1 MALAAASYKRKIR
14 PLLKDL
20 PMLSPELR
28 QRIDTLLQ
36 SNAVVLF
43 MKGSPG
49 QPSCGFSSKASGILN
64 ELLGDYAHVDV
75 LTDPEIRE
83 GIKVYGQ
90 WPTIPQLYVK
100 GELIGGSDIIDQMFN
115 SGELHEVLG
124 VQPPVRITPSLNI
137 TPAAAQAIRQAM
149 ENSESGYALHLSVD
163 ARFQSQFQLKPV
175 SGNEIVSE
183 AEGIKVYFDLAS
195 APRADGISIDWIDDA
210 RGSGLAIDNPNA
222 PAKVQSLTVDALNND
237 LQNYTVV
244 DVRPAHARAIAEF
257 PNAHE
262 VLDEDSF
269 ERLAALPKETRL
281 AFLCHHGNSSRQ
293 AAEHFRGLGFKQLFN
308 IEGGIDAWAEHIDTS
323 ITRY

>member
-1 MALAAASYKRKIR
+1 
-14 PLLKDL
+14 
-20 PMLSPELR
+20 MLSPELR
-28 QRIDTLLQ
+28 QRIDTLLA

-43 MKGSPG
+43 MKGSPA

-64 ELLGDYAHVDV
+64 ELVADYAHVDV
-75 LTDPEIRE
+75 LADAEIRE
-83 GIKVYGQ
+83 GIKIYGQ

-124 VQPPVRITPSLNI
+124 VPAPVRITPTLNM

-149 ENSESGYALHLSVD
+149 ENSEPGVALHLSVD

-175 SGNEIVSE
+175 SGNEIVAE
-183 AEGIKVYFDLAS
+183 AEGIKIYFDLAS
-195 APRADGISIDWIDDA
+195 APRADGISIDWIEDA

-222 PAKVQSLTVDALNND
+222 PAKVKSLSVEALNED
-237 LQNYTVV
+237 LQNFTVI
-244 DVRPAHARAIAEF
+244 DVRPAHARAIVEF
-257 PNAHE
+257 PSSHD

-269 ERLAALPKETRL
+269 ERLAVLPKDTRL

-293 AAEHFRGLGFKQLFN
+293 AAEHFRGLGFTQLFN
-308 IEGGIDAWAEHIDTS
+308 IEGGIDAWAERVDNS
-323 ITRY
+323 LQRY